1 MGRLSKTAK
10 GSVFTQRETTSAR
23 IEGLL
28 KDPIGALNNTHKP
41 IIGWLCCYT
50 LQGIILAAGLTP
62 AYRTI
67 LEPTSDLAD
76 SRCFKNGIIR
86 GSHQGISQGIF
97 TKAGKLRMER
107 PITMTWGMTKSPG
120 IVDAVRRLL
129 KNEIHVPKEPQI
141 VGVLGAVLSAFR
153 FPSDST
159 AYRGERRGRT

>member
-1 MGRLSKTAK
+1 MGRLSKTAR

-28 KDPIGALNNTHKP
+28 KDPIGVLNNTHKP

-50 LQGIILAAGLTP
+50 PQGIILAAGLTP
-62 AYRTI
+62 YRTI
-67 LEPTSDLAD
+67 LEPTSDMAD
-76 SRCFKNGIIR
+76 SWCFKNGIIR
-86 GSHQGISQGIF
+86 GSHEAISKGIF
-97 TKAGKLRMER
+97 TKAGKLRMEK
-107 PITMTWGMTKSPG
+107 PITMTGGMTKSRG

-141 VGVLGAVLSAFR
+141 VGALGATLSAFR